1 MSKMLIE
8 KQVKTR
14 VKGEARKKVQ
24 TPCKINKDGEEIL
37 DENPLFLDAG
47 FKPPETM
54 NEKIRRITLQVQQ
67 ETAAKF
73 AAQNMTDEEVA
84 RILDEEDDFDLPD
97 EYGSILTQY
106 EARGL
111 VTELEENVT
120 LETSTPAKQSGS
132 AATEGEALAKPA
144 DAPIPPEGEAL

>member
-1 MSKMLIE
+1 MLIE
-8 KQVKTR
+8 KQVKNR

-24 TPCKINKDGEEIL
+24 TPCTINQNGEEVL

-47 FKPPETM
+47 FKQPETM

-120 LETSTPAKQSGS
+120 LQTQTPAKQSGS
-132 AATEGEALAKPA
+132 AATEDVVLDKQA
-144 DAPIPPEGEAL
+144 DAPIQPEDEVL